1 MPHLTSARRKP
12 LKTTRTEAEVSQQ
25 VVEAAQMLG
34 IELKRRNVGAF
45 ANPKGRMV
53 RCADVG
59 DGDFYAV
66 LPDGRHMDLEI
77 KSEGFDPS
85 KLTGEKKAHFDRQI
99 EKLQRTNAL
108 GGVGFFI
115 DDASE
120 FLTIMHHV
128 LAGAL
133 VNEPGY
139 SAPTVYYPEKSE
151 GMNDA

>member
-1 MPHLTSARRKP
+1 MPSAKRNP
-12 LKTTRTEAEVSQQ
+12 LKTTRTEAEVSRQ

-77 KSEGFDPS
+77 KAEGFDPN
-85 KLTGEKKAHFDRQI
+85 KLTGEKKAHFDRQFVRLK
-99 EKLQRTNAL
+99 ETNRL
-108 GGVGFFI
+108 GGVGFFC
-115 DDASE
+115 DDAE
-120 FLTIMHHV
+120 VFLRVMQIV
-128 LAGAL
+128 LRGGR
-133 VNEPGY
+133 VKENGY
-139 SAPTVYYPEKSE
+139 ENLIVYDPNIIEYPENSE
-151 GMNDA
+151 S